1 MSVAVL
7 IPAHDEAGSIADTI
21 RAVLAQTRLADRVI
35 VIPNG
40 CTDDTATIARSFP
53 VEVMELP
60 ALPHRK
66 SQALNTAWEQV
77 QEYDMIVCLDADTI
91 LPPNAIQ
98 DWVEEMEKNPTVGG
112 SSSKFTMQQPG
123 ILSRLQKAEF
133 ATWTQSSLDNGF
145 TTVLAGTGC
154 AVRGEALRR
163 VAAINSLEPEEAAWR
178 RRASSGRATARKTA
192 TDMLARMGATGLL
205 TDSPGPK
212 PMAQSPMGKSSDI
225 GVTTRPVSDSI
236 TSNSERRPTTCETG
250 TPEAL
255 GPGTLERR
263 TASAAESTHIPTRPG
278 DASAG
283 RVTPAGNASIAPV
296 VGPWSY
302 QSATEDFT
310 LTYRIR
316 QLGYA
321 CQVSPSVRAYTD
333 SMRTVRALWGQ
344 RIKWQV
350 GTVEDLLAFG
360 LNRLT
365 WRDWAQQAMC
375 LFNVFSKAF
384 LVWFWAYLTVTGQIT
399 FIWFWWVF
407 PLLFVGMEYVR
418 YRSIPHRDK
427 KDLAIAL
434 SFFPNEAFQWMRA
447 AWVAASWVTVLSG
460 RKRDL
465 WAAQAKA
472 EGHTVTTA

>member
-1 MSVAVL
+1 ML

-98 DWVEEMEKNPTVGG
+98 DWVEEMERNPTVGG

-163 VAAINSLEPEEAAWR
+163 VADRDDRE
-178 RRASSGRATARKTA
+178 
-192 TDMLARMGATGLL
+192 
-205 TDSPGPK
+205 
-212 PMAQSPMGKSSDI
+212 
-225 GVTTRPVSDSI
+225 
-236 TSNSERRPTTCETG
+236 
-250 TPEAL
+250 
-255 GPGTLERR
+255 
-263 TASAAESTHIPTRPG
+263 
-278 DASAG
+278 
-283 RVTPAGNASIAPV
+283 
-296 VGPWSY
+296 GPWCY
-302 QSATEDFT
+302 TSATEDFE
-310 LTYRIR
+310 LTHRVR
-316 QLGYA
+316 ELGYA

-407 PLLFVGMEYVR
+407 PLLFVGMEYIR